1 MKLFSLKKD
10 NDSTAPTSKDDA
22 NPSSQLAEN
31 PTTGVSDN
39 PLQLDTTD
47 QPPMQ
52 ATNYP
57 DTSPNTTAITN
68 KFSLDSID

>member
-10 NDSTAPTSKDDA
+10 NDSTAPTSKDA

-39 PLQLDTTD
+39 PLQLDTT
-47 QPPMQ
+47 QAPMQ
-52 ATNYP
+52 ATKSP
-57 DTSPNTTAITN
+57 DTSPNTSPETTAITN
-68 KFSLDSID
+68 TFR

>member
-10 NDSTAPTSKDDA
+10 NDSTAPTSEDA

-39 PLQLDTTD
+39 PLQLDTTN

-52 ATNYP
+52 ATDRKNAAQETRADP
-57 DTSPNTTAITN
+57 G
-68 KFSLDSID
+68 KRRLVRKK